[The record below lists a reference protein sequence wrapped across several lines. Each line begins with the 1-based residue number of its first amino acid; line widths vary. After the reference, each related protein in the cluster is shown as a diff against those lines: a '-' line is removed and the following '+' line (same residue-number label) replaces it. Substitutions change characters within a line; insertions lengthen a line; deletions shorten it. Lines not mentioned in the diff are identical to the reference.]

1 MSLGTNINRLRM
13 KCGMSQDALAEK
25 LGVSRQSVSKWET
38 DGAVPELEKLVRLAE
53 LFGVSLDELVR
64 DIRPEEGSGRADNAV
79 GSDGLN
85 NFSGSDGL
93 NGSVGSDG
101 SGGLSGSDG
110 LRAASAASK
119 TGPNGPA
126 TTSASVPGKE
136 GGMAPVP
143 AIRKIVGVGLIWT
156 GILLL
161 FLALVLGGIGVFLVG
176 LLPAVP
182 LIGCGVICMVC
193 RKRVGLWCGWMVFV
207 PIDAYLQL
215 FTSLG
220 RGQALA
226 SLSLYLRN
234 GILPS
239 KLGILP
245 SQLIVSWILVV
256 VFVGLIALTLWSF
269 RNLQLQRDPRTI
281 TLLAA
286 GWVLR
291 LVGLPAVVDLM
302 ARQLLEKMARSGWGT
317 YGGIYSTISFVMGRI
332 EDVLLVLLL
341 VYTAAVLRKRIGKR
355 E

>member
-1 MSLGTNINRLRM
+1 MSLGMNINRLRM

-64 DIRPEEGSGRADNAV
+64 DIRPEEGSGRSDNGV
-79 GSDGLN
+79 GSD
-85 NFSGSDGL
+85 GSDGL
-93 NGSVGSDG
+93 NGSGGSDG
-101 SGGLSGSDG
+101 SGGLGGSDG
-110 LRAASAASK
+110 LRNASAGSVTSSA
-119 TGPNGPA
+119 PA
-126 TTSASVPGKE
+126 V
-136 GGMAPVP
+136 
-143 AIRKIVGVGLIWT
+143 RKIVGAGLIWT

-161 FLALVLGGIGVFLVG
+161 FLALVLGGIRVFLVG
-176 LLPAVP
+176 LLLAVP

-220 RGQALA
+220 RGRALA
-226 SLSLYLRN
+226 SLYLYLPLYRN
-234 GILPS
+234 GIQLS

-245 SQLIVSWILVV
+245 SQLIVSWILVA

-269 RNLQLQRDPRTI
+269 RNLRLPRDPRTI

-291 LVGLPAVVDLM
+291 LVGLPVVADLM
-302 ARQLLEKMARSGWGT
+302 ARRLLDKLVEPGWTT
-317 YGGIYSTISFVMGRI
+317 YGGIYTTISFVMGRI

-341 VYTAAVLRKRIGKR
+341 VYTAAVLRKRMDKR

>member
-1 MSLGTNINRLRM
+1 MNINRLRM

-64 DIRPEEGSGRADNAV
+64 DIRPKEGSGKADNGAYSG
-79 GSDGLN
+79 GSGGADSADGLN
-85 NFSGSDGL
+85 GPDGL
-93 NGSVGSDG
+93 NGSSGSDG

-110 LRAASAASK
+110 LRDASAGSVTSSA
-119 TGPNGPA
+119 PA
-126 TTSASVPGKE
+126 V
-136 GGMAPVP
+136 
-143 AIRKIVGVGLIWT
+143 RKIVGAGLIWT

-176 LLPAVP
+176 LLLAVP

-220 RGQALA
+220 RGRALA
-226 SLSLYLRN
+226 SLSLYLRY

-245 SQLIVSWILVV
+245 SQLIVSWIMVA
-256 VFVGLIALTLWSF
+256 VFVGLIALTLLSF
-269 RNLQLQRDPRTI
+269 RNLRLPRDSRTI
-281 TLLAA
+281 TLLVI

-302 ARQLLEKMARSGWGT
+302 ARRLPEKLVEPGWTT
-317 YGGIYSTISFVMGRI
+317 YGGIYTTISFVMGRI
-332 EDVLLVLLL
+332 EDVLLVFLL
-341 VYTAAVLRKRIGKR
+341 VYTAAVLRRR
-355 E
+355 NL